1 MLSTS
6 IETQVRGDEG
16 TVCGRLAQYR
26 SVRVPR
32 DTEDVEMM
40 KTPEMANVRKR
51 LHKKFGRYQ
60 QEDEEPQQAED
71 GKVFEVKLAW
81 GVNHVHSSV

>member
-16 TVCGRLAQYR
+16 NVCGRLAQYR
-26 SVRVPR
+26 SVRIPR

-51 LHKKFGRYQ
+51 LHQKFGRYQ
-60 QEDEEPQQAED
+60 QEDDEAQAAEEGE
-71 GKVFEVKLAW
+71 F
-81 GVNHVHSSV
+81 

>member
-16 TVCGRLAQYR
+16 NVCGRLAQYR

-51 LHKKFGRYQ
+51 LHQKFGRYQ
-60 QEDEEPQQAED
+60 QEDEDPEQAEE
-71 GKVFEVKLAW
+71 GELRVIVIASRTSLA
-81 GVNHVHSSV
+81 

>member
-1 MLSTS
+1 MLSSS

-40 KTPEMANVRKR
+40 KTPELANVRKR
-51 LHKKFGRYQ
+51 MLSKFGRYQ
-60 QEDEEPQQAED
+60 NEEEEPQPAED
-71 GKVFEVKLAW
+71 EGEVFAV
-81 GVNHVHSSV
+81 